1 MHTDAIVFVV
11 DDDAALRDSLTWL
24 LESVGLRA
32 STHATAQEFLG
43 NWHDPDCA
51 ACLLLDVRMPGMGGL
66 QAQSRLPEH
75 GIEIPVIIITGH
87 GDVPMAVA
95 AMKAGAVDFIE
106 KPFNDQLLLDC
117 VQAALARDRQRRAAL
132 ARRETVHARYTSL
145 TPREREVMREVVRGH
160 ANKDIAETLNVSRK
174 TVEVHRARVMEKMQ
188 AESLSQLI
196 QMAMSLG
203 ELGEFEVSES

>member
-1 MHTDAIVFVV
+1 MSETRPTVFIV
-11 DDDAALRDSLTWL
+11 DDDAAVRQSLAL
-24 LESVGLRA
+24 LIRSMGMPVETFES
-32 STHATAQEFLG
+32 AQVFLG
-43 NWHDPDCA
+43 ACDPERPG
-51 ACLLLDVRMPGMGGL
+51 CLVLDIRMPGISGL
-66 QAQSRLPEH
+66 ELQEELQRRGVTLP
-75 GIEIPVIIITGH
+75 IIFITGH
-87 GDVPMAVA
+87 GDVGMAVR
-95 AMKAGAVDFIE
+95 AMKSGAIDFIE

-174 TVEVHRARVMEKMQ
+174 TVEVHRAKVMDKMQ